1 MNFNEI
7 WLVEFY
13 WNLIGWILMRLPYD
27 SFTISEWFLSVV
39 KGNQPPLL
47 NKKIRK
53 AIWNEKTRS
62 RLRNNFWKNTTLET
76 EHLRCISLCKK
87 CIKTYFKRILT
98 MVLSQIKT
106 FFNKTCHEQN
116 NIKDD
121 KIVSEEK
128 ELIGTFN
135 HLCVN
140 LIKWPNT
147 LKHFVGKWPT
157 AILRG
162 WHLKG

>member
-1 MNFNEI
+1 
-7 WLVEFY
+7 
-13 WNLIGWILMRLPYD
+13 
-27 SFTISEWFLSVV
+27 
-39 KGNQPPLL
+39 
-47 NKKIRK
+47 
-53 AIWNEKTRS
+53 
-62 RLRNNFWKNTTLET
+62 
-76 EHLRCISLCKK
+76 
-87 CIKTYFKRILT
+87 

-116 NIKDD
+116 KIKDD

-147 LKHFVGKWPT
+147 LKHFVGK
-157 AILRG
+157 
-162 WHLKG
+162 